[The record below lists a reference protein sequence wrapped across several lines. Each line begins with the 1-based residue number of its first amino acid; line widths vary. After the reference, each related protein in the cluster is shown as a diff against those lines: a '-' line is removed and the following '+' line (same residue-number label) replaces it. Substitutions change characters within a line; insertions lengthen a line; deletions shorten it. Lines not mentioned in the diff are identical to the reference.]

1 MTEAAIVANELL
13 EGDAAARLR
22 ALDMDSF
29 IVEAPAGAGKTE
41 LLTQRYL
48 KLLATVEAPEEIVA
62 LTFTNKAA
70 GEMAQRILDSLTRA
84 ARDERPDAA
93 HKQITFEL
101 ARAALAAGEARGW
114 GLLDHPGRL
123 RITTID
129 ALCMSFARQMPLL
142 SRLGSQPR
150 LSDDATRHYAE
161 AARRTLA
168 RIEDGDEADG
178 DAIAGKVAGA
188 LRHLDN
194 DAVRLA
200 ELLAEMLARRDQW
213 LRHALSPLSRAEA
226 EAGFA
231 LLIGRE
237 LERAAR
243 AIDARRQAAL
253 MPTARYAA
261 AHLEPGATL
270 GALLDW
276 TTPLTAD
283 AEAMPQWRALRE
295 LLLTAEGQP
304 RKQWNKNQG
313 LPPGDEAK
321 PHKKLLG
328 DFVATLAERDVAA
341 LARVAGLPEPKF
353 SDEEWHT
360 VEALSALLAVAAA
373 DLWTVFN
380 AAGEVDF
387 IEVARRALLALGDAE
402 QPTDLALALDYRIR
416 HLLVDEFQD
425 TSPTQVELLQRLIGG
440 WSAGDGRTLFAV
452 GDPMQSIYRFRKAD
466 VGLFLRVAECGV
478 GGLSLERLRLARNNR
493 SAPLV
498 VDWINNNFRSVFPD
512 DDNVFDGAIRYRD
525 FAATRAGDA
534 GSGVFVHPVV
544 AEKEMDDAAAAALEA
559 ATVLDVIAGVRRAA
573 PDADIAVL
581 VRARSHL
588 AALVAAA
595 RHAGL
600 RFEAVEIEALAAR
613 QPVQDLLS
621 LTRALFHRADR
632 VHWLAIL
639 RAPWCGLTLA
649 DLLALAGDD
658 HKATVWQLM
667 QDEERVGRLS
677 PSGQRRLL
685 HGRGV
690 IGAALARRG
699 RQRPRR
705 WIERTWLALGGAACL
720 RGPADAADAAAYL
733 DLVDRLDAGG
743 RFSLDDLEREM
754 ARLYAAPD
762 ARDGGG
768 TLQFMTIHRA
778 KGLEFDTAIVPGL
791 HRITGGIDQKLMRW
805 EEVAFEGTAERLV
818 AAPIRRG
825 RRRNGEATLHDY
837 LQVLDRERDA
847 NEAVRALY
855 VAATRAVRALHWVG
869 VAKQKDEALALPPS
883 GSFLRLLW
891 PALEHDFA
899 AAAVAE
905 AEAAPVDA
913 STFVPKLVRL
923 VEPAGVSLDEA
934 KDEAAAVDM
943 ESTGDR
949 LASDTGTLVHAYL
962 EMIARDGLDAWPPE
976 RLDGL
981 SEAMALWLA
990 QQGHTAAFAR
1000 EGATRAREALQ
1011 TTLQSDDGRWV
1022 LAVRDG
1028 AAAELA
1034 LSSASG
1040 AGVATDVIDRTFIAD
1055 GVRWIVDYKTA
1066 DKVGPGGTALQAH
1079 AERFRPQL
1087 QRYGR
1092 LFADEGLPVKLAVFY
1107 AAAGRL
1113 VVLKVDS
1120 MEDKA

>member
-1 MTEAAIVANELL
+1 MTDADRLL
-13 EGDAAARLR
+13 SEDAAARVR

-70 GEMAQRILDSLTRA
+70 GEMRSRILDSLARA
-84 ARDERPDAA
+84 ARDERPEQP

-101 ARAALAAGEARGW
+101 ARAALAVGAARGW

-168 RIEDGDEADG
+168 RIEDGGE
-178 DAIAGKVAGA
+178 IAAKVAAA

-194 DAVRLA
+194 DAVRLG

-243 AIDARRQAAL
+243 AIDAPRQALL
-253 MPTARYAA
+253 MPTARFAA
-261 AHLEPGATL
+261 DHVGDDSAVATL
-270 GALLDW
+270 RGW
-276 TTPLTAD
+276 TAPLA
-283 AEAMPQWRALRE
+283 AEAQALPQWRALRE
-295 LLLTAEGQP
+295 LLLTGDNEP
-304 RKQWNKNQG
+304 RKRWDVRQG
-313 LPPGDEAK
+313 VPAGKEGK
-321 PHKKLLG
+321 PHKDLLAS
-328 DFVATLAERDVAA
+328 FVAQLSARDVAA
-341 LARVAGLPEPKF
+341 LARVAGLPEPEF

-478 GGLSLERLRLARNNR
+478 GGLMPQRLRLARNNR
-493 SAPLV
+493 SAPAV
-498 VDWINNNFRSVFPD
+498 VDWINENFRSVFPD
-512 DDNVFDGAIRYRD
+512 GDNVFDGAIAYRD
-525 FAATRAGDA
+525 FAATRAGAA

-544 AEKEMDDAAAAALEA
+544 LVRETNDAAAATLEA
-559 ATVLDVIAGVRRAA
+559 AAVLDVIAGARAA
-573 PDADIAVL
+573 AADADIAVL

-595 RHAGL
+595 RRAGL
-600 RFEAVEIEALAAR
+600 RFEAVEIEQLDQR
-613 QPVQDLLS
+613 QPVQDLLA
-621 LTRALFHRADR
+621 LTRALVHRADR
-632 VHWLAIL
+632 VHWLSIL

-649 DLLALAGDD
+649 DLHALAGDD
-658 HKATVWQLM
+658 HQATVWQLL
-667 QDEERVGRLS
+667 QDADRLGRLS

-685 HGRGV
+685 HVRGV
-690 IGAALARRG
+690 LGAALANRG

-720 RGPADAADAAAYL
+720 RGAADAADAAAYL

-754 ARLYAAPD
+754 ARLFAAPD

-778 KGLEFDTAIVPGL
+778 KGLEFDTVIVPGL
-791 HRITGGIDQKLMRW
+791 HRTTGGIDQKLMRW

-837 LQVLDRERDA
+837 LYVLDRERDA
-847 NEAVRALY
+847 NEAVRGLY

-869 VAKQKDEALALPPS
+869 VARQKDEALAQPPS

-891 PALEHDFA
+891 SALEREFA

-905 AEAAPVDA
+905 PAAATVDA
-913 STFVPKLVRL
+913 STFVPKLLRL
-923 VEPAGVSLDEA
+923 VEPAGSVPAEA
-934 KDEAAAVDM
+934 GDEAAAACP
-943 ESTGDR
+943 EATGDR
-949 LASDTGTLVHAYL
+949 LASDVGTLVHAYL
-962 EMIARDGLDAWPPE
+962 EMIARDGLEAWPLP
-976 RLDGL
+976 RI
-981 SEAMALWLA
+981 EALAPAMRVWLG
-990 QQGHTAAFAR
+990 QQGHDEAAAR
-1000 EGATRAREALQ
+1000 RGTRDAQAALQ
-1011 TTLQSDDGRWV
+1011 ATLQSEAGRWV
-1022 LAVRDG
+1022 LGSHAA

-1034 LSSASG
+1034 LSTAAESG
-1040 AGVATDVIDRTFIAD
+1040 IATHVVDRTFVED
-1055 GVRWIVDYKTA
+1055 GVRWIIDYKTG
-1066 DKVGPGGTALQAH
+1066 KVGAGDTALREH
-1079 AERFRPQL
+1079 AGRYREQLERYAAVFR
-1087 QRYGR
+1087 
-1092 LFADEGLPVKLAVFY
+1092 DDGLPIRVAVFY
-1107 AAAGRL
+1107 AAAGEL
-1113 VVLKVDS
+1113 VEL
-1120 MEDKA
+1120 AAA